1 MLSEQTRRLRAVH
14 ARNHWLHGVGQ
25 GVVPDFLGK
34 PSSYPSASFL
44 GGLNDSR
51 GLHQVLGTV
60 IILTLI
66 MSLVTLLCVYG
77 LTSMR
82 HHGLVQSITMTVFS
96 LKLMHMTCHDHYRTR
111 SIPVYG

>member
-1 MLSEQTRRLRAVH
+1 MILEVFIRF
-14 ARNHWLHGVGQ
+14 WGQ
-25 GVVPDFLGK
+25 F
-34 PSSYPSASFL
+34 
-44 GGLNDSR
+44 
-51 GLHQVLGTV
+51 GTV

-66 MSLVTLLCVYG
+66 MSLVTLPCVYG